1 MFTKYGKYYE
11 KVILENEN
19 NLDELQAMS
28 QHKNKENAF
37 FNIDMGGWKHGIWGL
52 CPSEILHQFYEG
64 VLSYELEEFVYE
76 TLSERYRKGLTD
88 VIAKIIDVCRNLGD
102 KYKYPNGTFSMGIT
116 KFAKMKRY

>member
-1 MFTKYGKYYE
+1 MERHIKN
-11 KVILENEN
+11 VILANED

-64 VLSYELEEFVYE
+64 VLSYALEEFVYE
-76 TLSERYRKGLTD
+76 TLSE
-88 VIAKIIDVCRNLGD
+88 
-102 KYKYPNGTFSMGIT
+102 
-116 KFAKMKRY
+116 